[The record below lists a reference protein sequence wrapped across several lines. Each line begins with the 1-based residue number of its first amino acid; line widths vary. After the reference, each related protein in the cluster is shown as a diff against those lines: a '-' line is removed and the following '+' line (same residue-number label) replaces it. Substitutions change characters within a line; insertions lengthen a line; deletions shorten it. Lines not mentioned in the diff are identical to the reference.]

1 MPQQDEGSGGTSAEE
16 KKETGGAAP
25 VKDAAFFDAL
35 DKKVDRLLAALD
47 GQVSG
52 GGTEKDPMDEVIEKL
67 EGAKD
72 EGTESEKSEKEAKV
86 VPAEEMDAD
95 NETSMDRAMAAA
107 ILKAVKPTVAAISD
121 PNQRK
126 AVTDALLGAVGLGS
140 ADSDISKLMK
150 VVQKNAKKTADSKS
164 VMDEAAMQAAYDNM
178 NPHKRAENGGKR

>member
-1 MPQQDEGSGGTSAEE
+1 MAMDAAAALDEDEGSGGTSAEE

-47 GQVSG
+47 GQISG

-67 EGAKD
+67 EGAKMR
-72 EGTESEKSEKEAKV
+72 EPRVRSLRKKQKV

-107 ILKAVKPTVAAISD
+107 ILKAVKRLWQHFRPEST
-121 PNQRK
+121 
-126 AVTDALLGAVGLGS
+126 
-140 ADSDISKLMK
+140 
-150 VVQKNAKKTADSKS
+150 
-164 VMDEAAMQAAYDNM
+164 
-178 NPHKRAENGGKR
+178 